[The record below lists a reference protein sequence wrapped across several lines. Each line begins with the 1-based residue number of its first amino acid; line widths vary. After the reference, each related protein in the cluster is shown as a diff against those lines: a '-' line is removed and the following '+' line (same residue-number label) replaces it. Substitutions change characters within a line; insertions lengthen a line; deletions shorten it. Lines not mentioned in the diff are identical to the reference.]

1 MLKASTLGGGESH
14 KPLVIFLVNFKKQPE
29 VFILRLKLD
38 SLIYLFF
45 KSVYGCKL
53 ISVVQRQLRSCLSSQ
68 VIKIQ

>member
-38 SLIYLFF
+38 SLIFF
-45 KSVYGCKL
+45 KGVYGCKL

-68 VIKIQ
+68 VVKIQ